1 MQTLDWGFNLFARVV
16 YAQKSL
22 GDFLGIPQMYLGI
35 LL

>member
-1 MQTLDWGFNLFARVV
+1 MYSLDWGFNPLLRVV

>member
-1 MQTLDWGFNLFARVV
+1 MQTLDWGFNLFAPVV

-22 GDFLGIPQMYLGI
+22 GDFLGIPQMYLWI